1 MAGLYGES
9 PEEVFRKFREH
20 LNRLLHKTITEAP
33 LVLLSVGAS
42 SFLQFQRDDRP
53 ICVPVGH
60 RYHLYV
66 RRTLLAVRE
75 GGQYRLRTLA
85 YAYRIAEGPTF
96 DDQCLFRW
104 EYNAREHK
112 QSLAPRHHLQ
122 LPATIKCFENRELDA
137 NKLHIT
143 TGWVTVEEVV
153 S

>member
-1 MAGLYGES
+1 M
-9 PEEVFRKFREH
+9 
-20 LNRLLHKTITEAP
+20 
-33 LVLLSVGAS
+33 
-42 SFLQFQRDDRP
+42 
-53 ICVPVGH
+53 
-60 RYHLYV
+60 
-66 RRTLLAVRE
+66 RE

-137 NKLHIT
+137 NKLHIPS
-143 TGWVTVEEVV
+143 GWVTVEEVIRRAKSQQATRGV
-153 S
+153 AVPVFYWRTAFAVERARRECALYPSITGRS